1 MNLFS
6 LNFSRSFART
16 CIVNKICPVG
26 KVFSKIF
33 KATENLMK
41 LPLTSINWAIGRR
54 RERNLGP
61 EETPESAETKRNYG
75 GTDDISMHKLDKTN
89 R

>member
-1 MNLFS
+1 
-6 LNFSRSFART
+6 
-16 CIVNKICPVG
+16 
-26 KVFSKIF
+26 
-33 KATENLMK
+33 MK
-41 LPLTSINWAIGRR
+41 LPLTSINWAIGRK